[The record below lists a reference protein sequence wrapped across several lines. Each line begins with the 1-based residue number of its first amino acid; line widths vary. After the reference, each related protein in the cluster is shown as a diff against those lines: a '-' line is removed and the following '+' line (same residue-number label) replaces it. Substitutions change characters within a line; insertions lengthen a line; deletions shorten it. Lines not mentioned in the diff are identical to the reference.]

1 MNEYCS
7 DWDYFSNDS
16 KIFLFVVLID
26 VEDNPHNFYFH
37 NQHRIHRPK
46 SPYISDGTALWINSQ
61 MDSLQSWKAG
71 FQTLFLKV
79 SLLVP
84 NFSIFIFVF
93 FSGASSSARK
103 VAPLRTY
110 MREFGEQY
118 KEKQPESNSSSNIRF
133 TTNLFA
139 IDAQFKLVQA
149 YSLLSTLKMSTLKKC
164 VTPPTVKSDDEKL
177 LAVWCSDFL
186 INQEMNDDFH
196 QYFFLREEAKREI
209 DFLDEFLYKPSP
221 PVALIGGT
229 PGSGKSLTMFTWAW
243 LKSCTVN

>member
-1 MNEYCS
+1 
-7 DWDYFSNDS
+7 
-16 KIFLFVVLID
+16 
-26 VEDNPHNFYFH
+26 
-37 NQHRIHRPK
+37 
-46 SPYISDGTALWINSQ
+46 
-61 MDSLQSWKAG
+61 
-71 FQTLFLKV
+71 
-79 SLLVP
+79 
-84 NFSIFIFVF
+84 
-93 FSGASSSARK
+93 
-103 VAPLRTY
+103 

-149 YSLLSTLKMSTLKKC
+149 YSLLSTLKMSSLKKC

-229 PGSGKSLTMFTWAW
+229 PGSDRLPVAASIYKPVPPQIIGIAPRDIISLIAFSESF
-243 LKSCTVN
+243 LKDATE

>member
-1 MNEYCS
+1 VNEYCS

-46 SPYISDGTALWINSQ
+46 SPYISDGTALWINSR

-93 FSGASSSARK
+93 YSAAMQIFQSDEE
-103 VAPLRTY
+103 VVSF
-110 MREFGEQY
+110 FG
-118 KEKQPESNSSSNIRF
+118 
-133 TTNLFA
+133 
-139 IDAQFKLVQA
+139 QFKLSPRAVDQFLEFDTKTLLDGEV
-149 YSLLSTLKMSTLKKC
+149 YSDSYLDLPMTGKDTSDAPRFSIVAPIGKK
-164 VTPPTVKSDDEKL
+164 
-177 LAVWCSDFL
+177 
-186 INQEMNDDFH
+186 
-196 QYFFLREEAKREI
+196 
-209 DFLDEFLYKPSP
+209 
-221 PVALIGGT
+221 
-229 PGSGKSLTMFTWAW
+229 
-243 LKSCTVN
+243 